1 LGKLAGSRGHA
12 SNTREASREVASI

>member
-1 LGKLAGSRGHA
+1 LGELSGSRGHA